1 MLTPTRVAPGPA
13 SAAFSAASPCTPPQH
28 PILRGSALR
37 GINEGSS
44 NSPVRPFPSPAAA
57 RMERVAASAFPRA
70 SHPAD
75 QEPDN
80 ARRGGDR
87 PPSTDLELHA
97 QLTSVDLRSGSS
109 LVVCDLASHATMQKR
124 GGVVQVVV
132 GGRIHAEAGVS
143 PSSAGAL
150 LPLVKS
156 AMLGCITALSRGRKD
171 VGPIGP
177 PGAVVLVPGD
187 AARRQRRRGCA
198 WPTGSRGGG
207 GRRGH
212 RSAPKPAARG
222 RPPSGW
228 SWFGAGRAGPP
239 GREHAVERR

>member
-57 RMERVAASAFPRA
+57 RMERAAASAFPRA

-124 GGVVQVVV
+124 LRPRLGASDAREVACFTSRLRWVS
-132 GGRIHAEAGVS
+132 AE
-143 PSSAGAL
+143 
-150 LPLVKS
+150 
-156 AMLGCITALSRGRKD
+156 SRGLKW
-171 VGPIGP
+171 PALT
-177 PGAVVLVPGD
+177 PGEVLKPWSRRSGKREVLVAT
-187 AARRQRRRGCA
+187 AAAYRIGVNV
-198 WPTGSRGGG
+198 PLGG
-207 GRRGH
+207 H
-212 RSAPKPAARG
+212 
-222 RPPSGW
+222 
-228 SWFGAGRAGPP
+228 
-239 GREHAVERR
+239 H

>member
-109 LVVCDLASHATMQKR
+109 LVVCDLASHATKQKR
-124 GGVVQVVV
+124 VSTSPDGRESWPSQALRRPRSGRLLSGGSDRAPRGDRRYRLVAIAMT
-132 GGRIHAEAGVS
+132 RHAASHEVKAIVRAVS
-143 PSSAGAL
+143 P
-150 LPLVKS
+150 
-156 AMLGCITALSRGRKD
+156 D
-171 VGPIGP
+171 V
-177 PGAVVLVPGD
+177 
-187 AARRQRRRGCA
+187 
-198 WPTGSRGGG
+198 RGGD
-207 GRRGH
+207 
-212 RSAPKPAARG
+212 SDPPAASEPHDSYWEQPS
-222 RPPSGW
+222 RPMTS
-228 SWFGAGRAGPP
+228 SWLGLSVSGRA
-239 GREHAVERR
+239 E

>member
-109 LVVCDLASHATMQKR
+109 LVVCDLASHATKEKR
-124 GGVVQVVV
+124 HGQGTMA
-132 GGRIHAEAGVS
+132 GR
-143 PSSAGAL
+143 
-150 LPLVKS
+150 
-156 AMLGCITALSRGRKD
+156 
-171 VGPIGP
+171 
-177 PGAVVLVPGD
+177 VP
-187 AARRQRRRGCA
+187 
-198 WPTGSRGGG
+198 
-207 GRRGH
+207 H
-212 RSAPKPAARG
+212 RHR
-222 RPPSGW
+222 
-228 SWFGAGRAGPP
+228 AGRAQTGCLAAECLPTAELQVLVRLQGRSMLQSGARSRPVGQQSRLGLAHVVRRGGTRIGSLLGHHRGP
-239 GREHAVERR
+239 GRAPRFARVVWRFSAPT